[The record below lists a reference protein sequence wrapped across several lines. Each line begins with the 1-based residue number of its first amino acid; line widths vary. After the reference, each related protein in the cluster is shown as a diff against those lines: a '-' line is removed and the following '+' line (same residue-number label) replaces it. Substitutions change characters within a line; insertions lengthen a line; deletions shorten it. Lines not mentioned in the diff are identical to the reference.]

1 MSRWVVTEAY
11 EQLVAEGYLVTRSG
25 SGTRVATRAAPSP
38 ASGNSPTRSQSA
50 LSSPSQVLSS
60 VTLDLRPGKPDLTE
74 FPRPAWVKA
83 YREAVRRLASD
94 QLGFPPPEGSLELRT
109 VLADYLRRIRG
120 IDAHP
125 DQILITRG
133 TTHGMRLISRV
144 LAGQGRARL
153 AVEDPG
159 WPQLPEVAADHGLEV
174 TGVAVDQHG
183 LDVVAL
189 PAATSAVLVTPAH
202 QFPTGVALS
211 AGRRT
216 ELLGWAAQHDGLVIE
231 DDYDAEFRYDH
242 RPFSAL
248 AGLDPDRVVY
258 LSSVSKTLAP
268 ALRLGWMSLPA
279 SIAAATVAEAVR
291 DPGPSTLDQ
300 IALAQFI
307 HTGGYDHHLRRMR
320 RHYRERRDALTSAL
334 HAAAPDLTVRG
345 VAAGLH
351 LLIDLSSI
359 RHESTTVQRLARQGI
374 LVTPLQPYQ
383 RRITSHGI
391 VVNYAQLPAHQ
402 ASRAAQAIRRAVT
415 DRQRS

>member
-1 MSRWVVTEAY
+1 MSRWVATEAY

-25 SGTRVATRAAPSP
+25 SGTRVATKAAPSRP
-38 ASGNSPTRSQSA
+38 SGNAPTISQPAVSSSSQA
-50 LSSPSQVLSS
+50 LLT
-60 VTLDLRPGKPDLTE
+60 TLDLRPGKPDLTE
-74 FPRPAWVKA
+74 FPRLAWVKA

-94 QLGFPPPEGSLELRT
+94 ELGFPPVEGLLELRT

-133 TTHGMRLISRV
+133 TTHGMRLLSRV
-144 LAGQGRARL
+144 LADRGRGRL

-159 WPQLPEVAADHGLEV
+159 WPKLPEVAADHGLDV
-174 TGVAVDQHG
+174 MSAAVDNQG
-183 LDVVAL
+183 LEVATL
-189 PAATSAVLVTPAH
+189 PADTSAVLVTPAH

-211 AGRRT
+211 TARRT
-216 ELLGWAAQHDGLVIE
+216 ELIEWAAQHGSLVIE

-242 RPFSAL
+242 RPFGAL
-248 AGLDPDRVVY
+248 AGLDSDRVVY

-268 ALRLGWMSLPA
+268 ALRLGWMFLPS
-279 SIAAATVAEAVR
+279 SIGAAVVADAVR

-307 HTGGYDHHLRRMR
+307 QTGGYDHHLRRMR

-334 HAAAPDLTVRG
+334 QAAAPDLTVRG

-351 LLIDLSSI
+351 MLIDLSSS
-359 RHESTTVQRLARQGI
+359 RHEATAVRRLTRHGI
-374 LVTPLQPYQ
+374 LVTPLQRYR
-383 RRITSHGI
+383 RRIARHGI
-391 VVNYAQLPAHQ
+391 VVNYAQLPTHQ
-402 ASRAAQAIRRAVT
+402 ASSAAEAIRHAT
-415 DRQRS
+415 KDRQFT